1 MKYLRQGAVGVD
13 QGVTSL
19 FSHYESDGE
28 MWTGTGEREV
38 RQTINFTSPFLEP
51 PAVHLSIALFDL
63 DQETNGRADL
73 AAEKVTETGFEAV
86 FRTWSDTRVARIRV
100 SWLAVGPVS
109 FEDDW
114 DVE

>member
-13 QGVTSL
+13 QGVTGL

-38 RQTINFTSPFLEP
+38 RTAIAFSAAFLEP

-73 AAEKVTETGFEAV
+73 SAEGVTRTGFDAV

-100 SWLAVGPVS
+100 SWLAIGPVAH
-109 FEDDW
+109 EDDW